1 MELTK
6 ENLEKKQDLI
16 LKYHELIVQLEM
28 QRKNLNSRIADARK
42 NFIDLIKAE
51 ATNEQ
56 LSLFE
61 NFDHFENDPEN

>member
-28 QRKNLNSRIADARK
+28 ERKNLNSRIADARK
-42 NFIDLIKAE
+42 NFIDLIKVE

-61 NFDHFENDPEN
+61 NFDHFKDDPEN